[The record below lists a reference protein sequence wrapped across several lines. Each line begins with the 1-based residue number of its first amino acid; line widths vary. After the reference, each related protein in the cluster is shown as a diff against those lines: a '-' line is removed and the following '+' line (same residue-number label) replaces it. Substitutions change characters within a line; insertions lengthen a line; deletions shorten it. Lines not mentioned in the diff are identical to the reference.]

1 MRTIFRIEDCQR
13 RSSPKKMAVEV
24 KKGGLGF
31 GQVIG
36 VVIQSYCTPAKR
48 CDKRAAK
55 DKHEPSNMRDRNRR
69 KELGDISHVNIGPKR
84 NLSSYLRI
92 YCWRGG
98 PWGKCYP
105 RE

>member
-1 MRTIFRIEDCQR
+1 
-13 RSSPKKMAVEV
+13 MAVEV
-24 KKGGLGF
+24 RKGGLGF

-84 NLSSYLRI
+84 NLSSSLTD
-92 YCWRGG
+92 
-98 PWGKCYP
+98 
-105 RE
+105 